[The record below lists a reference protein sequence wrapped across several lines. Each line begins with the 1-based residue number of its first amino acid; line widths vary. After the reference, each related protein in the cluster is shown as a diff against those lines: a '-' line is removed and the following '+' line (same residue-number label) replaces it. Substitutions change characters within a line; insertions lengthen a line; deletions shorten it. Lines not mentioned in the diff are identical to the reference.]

1 MEDDSDTLLT
11 KLGTGKWTIIY
22 CLVLSIW
29 FFILP
34 MHTMAGAFMA
44 PFVEHTCRQPP
55 DAYMATTTTYT
66 LDSNYTTNSNGS
78 LPLPNFDASCNYLVE
93 ESDGRLVEEPCTDWD
108 FDNSTFTSTVT
119 SEFQL
124 VCGRKYLRATY
135 QSMYMI
141 GMLVG
146 AGSTAFF
153 ADRFGRWLMIAI
165 STVIYTVI
173 AFVTAWLPNFPSI
186 LAARFLLGTMH
197 PASLMAGFILVL
209 EVTEMKMR
217 SLTGL
222 MLFTSWGIGTIMF
235 SGMAYLVR
243 AWRWLQLVAS
253 LPGLLF
259 IFLLCILGESPRWLA
274 VVGQHQRALKEYKR
288 AAAWNK
294 VTLPP
299 DHEILEI
306 MLRVQQQ
313 AVSTRKPYSS
323 NKSLKSIVRNILHD
337 FTVLIRTSKVRLVT
351 LVMCV
356 DYLVGAM
363 LFFGLTLGA
372 SALGVDPFLYMAI
385 SGIMELPSTTILIPI
400 TNYFGRKKVLFI
412 NYGISAVVLLTQPFI
427 SNDLKWLSVTL
438 VMIGKFASAN
448 AFNLVFLYSLE
459 LFPTEIRSQ
468 GMNVAMAASRV
479 GGIIAPYLI
488 NAVDSTYPWIS
499 SVLFGAGAAV
509 AGLALLPLWET
520 INTRLP
526 DTVADLEGFT
536 DPLQSPAVEEEE
548 KLQASSGEDPE
559 NKKSNLPTPC

>member
-1 MEDDSDTLLT
+1 MS
-11 KLGTGKWTIIY
+11 Y
-22 CLVLSIW
+22 W

-34 MHTMAGAFMA
+34 MHAIAGAFMA

-55 DAYMATTTTYT
+55 DAYMTTTTTYT
-66 LDSNYTTNSNGS
+66 LDSNYTTNSNGRCS
-78 LPLPNFDASCNYLVE
+78 ASCNYLVE

-108 FDNSTFTSTVT
+108 FDNSTFISTVT

-135 QSMYMI
+135 QSMYMF

-165 STVIYTVI
+165 STMSYTVI
-173 AFVTAWLPNFPSI
+173 AFVTAWLPNFSSL

-197 PASLMAGFILVL
+197 PASLMTGYILVL

-217 SLTGL
+217 SVIGLT
-222 MLFTSWGIGTIMF
+222 LFTSWAIGTSVF

-243 AWRWLQLVAS
+243 DWRWLQLFAS
-253 LPGLLF
+253 LPGLIF

-288 AAAWNK
+288 AAVWNK

-299 DHEILEI
+299 DHEILE
-306 MLRVQQQ
+306 MMARVQQQ
-313 AVSTRKPYSS
+313 AVSTRKSNSS
-323 NKSLKSIVRNILHD
+323 NKSLKIIVRNILHD
-337 FTVLIRTSKVRLVT
+337 FTVLMRTSKVRLVT

-372 SALGVDPFLYMAI
+372 SALGVDPFMYVAI
-385 SGIMELPSTTILIPI
+385 AGIMEIPSTTIQIPI
-400 TNYFGRKKVLFI
+400 INYFGRKKVLCF
-412 NYGISAVVLLTQPFI
+412 NYGVSAVVLLTQPLI

-438 VMIGKFASAN
+438 VMIGKFAGSN
-448 AFNLVFLYSLE
+448 AFNLTFLYSLE

-468 GMNVAMAASRV
+468 GMNVAMTSSRI
-479 GGIIAPYLI
+479 GGTIAPYII

-499 SVLFGAGAAV
+499 SVFFGAASAV
-509 AGLALLPLWET
+509 AGLVLLPLWET
-520 INTRLP
+520 LNTRLP
-526 DTVADLEGFT
+526 DTVADLEGLT
-536 DPLQSPAVEEEE
+536 DPLQNPTVEEEE